1 MSGSRTSSK
10 AERRGPFAPLGRALL
25 AWLLAGACLAA
36 AGPRFAGAPAEHRQA
51 AARRAPPALYD
62 RAEYERARALWA
74 KGELRGAAEA
84 FEGML
89 RAPAGGEVWTWS
101 VALLC
106 DAQGVK
112 GMVRS
117 VRGPGP
123 VFLVPVAFMGRHC
136 YRLCSGLEKNRSEL
150 LRLGRPRLEDPA
162 LRPFPVRLPPPG
174 GGESRAV
181 VPASEVA
188 SPPHEAQP
196 AAASSEKVPPRR
208 LLSSEPASGPAAAP
222 GEGAGR
228 PPDAGAKAGPRQGAV
243 HRPEGEVWF
252 QKGLQAYQ
260 GGRRSEADEDFERAL
275 AADPERPE
283 VLNNLGI
290 LRLEEKR
297 YTEAEAL
304 FRKALAVDPEY
315 ARAHL
320 NLAGALWGQKKQAE
334 AVAEARKAAELDPS
348 DVHAHLSLASF
359 YLALGQRP
367 EAEAEAKRVLLL
379 DPGNLQAKAFLA
391 AAPSP

>member
-1 MSGSRTSSK
+1 MSGSRTSCK
-10 AERRGPFAPLGRALL
+10 AERRDPPAPLRRALF
-25 AWLLAGACLAA
+25 AWLLLGACLAA
-36 AGPRFAGAPAEHRQA
+36 AGQGFAGAPAGHRQA
-51 AARRAPPALYD
+51 AARHAPPALYD
-62 RAEYERARALWA
+62 RAEYERGRALWA
-74 KGELRGAAEA
+74 KGELGGAAEA

-89 RAPAGGEVWTWS
+89 GAPAGGEVWTWS

-106 DAQGVK
+106 ESGGVE
-112 GMVRS
+112 GMARS
-117 VRGPGP
+117 VSGPTP
-123 VFLVPVAFMGRHC
+123 VFLIPVTFKGRDC
-136 YRLCSGLEKNRSEL
+136 YRLCAGLERSRSGV
-150 LRLGRPRLEDPA
+150 LRLGRPRLGDPA
-162 LRPFPVRLPPPG
+162 LRPFPVQIRPPSGGHQAAVPVSEEALPPHDA
-174 GGESRAV
+174 R
-181 VPASEVA
+181 
-188 SPPHEAQP
+188 PPEAP
-196 AAASSEKVPPRR
+196 SEKVPPRKV
-208 LLSSEPASGPAAAP
+208 LPSEQAVSPTVAP
-222 GEGAGR
+222 GQGADR
-228 PPDAGAKAGPRQGAV
+228 PPDTGAQAGPRQGAV
-243 HRPEGEVWF
+243 HQPEGEVWF
-252 QKGLQAYQ
+252 RKGLQAYQ
-260 GGRRSEADEDFERAL
+260 SGRRSEADEDFERAL

-320 NLAGALWGQKKQAE
+320 NLAGALWGQRKQAE

>member
-1 MSGSRTSSK
+1 MSGSRTSCK
-10 AERRGPFAPLGRALL
+10 AERRGPSGPLGRALFV
-25 AWLLAGACLAA
+25 WLLVGACLAA
-36 AGPRFAGAPAEHRQA
+36 AGGGFAGAPAGHRQA
-51 AARRAPPALYD
+51 AARRAPPALFD
-62 RAEYERARALWA
+62 RAEYELARGLWA
-74 KGELRGAAEA
+74 KGELSAAAEA

-106 DAQGVK
+106 ESGGVE
-112 GMVRS
+112 GMARS
-117 VRGPGP
+117 VSGPAP
-123 VFLVPVAFMGRHC
+123 VFLMPVAFKGRDC
-136 YRLCSGLEKNRSEL
+136 YRLCSGLERSRSGL

-174 GGESRAV
+174 GGNQAG
-181 VPASEVA
+181 VPMTEEAA
-188 SPPHEAQP
+188 PPHDAQP
-196 AAASSEKVPPRR
+196 PAASSEKVPLREILP
-208 LLSSEPASGPAAAP
+208 SEQAARETTAP

-228 PPDAGAKAGPRQGAV
+228 PPDAGAEAGPRQGAV
-243 HRPEGEVWF
+243 RQPEGEVWF

-260 GGRRSEADEDFERAL
+260 SGRTSEADKDFERAL

-297 YTEAEAL
+297 YAEAEAL

-320 NLAGALWGQKKQAE
+320 NLAGALWGQRKQAE

-391 AAPSP
+391 GAPSP

>member
-1 MSGSRTSSK
+1 MSGSRTSRM

-36 AGPRFAGAPAEHRQA
+36 AGQRVAGAPAEHRRDA
-51 AARRAPPALYD
+51 ERRAPPALYD
-62 RAEYERARALWA
+62 RAEYERARALWV
-74 KGELRGAAEA
+74 KGELSGAAKA

-106 DAQGVK
+106 DAQGVE
-112 GMVRS
+112 GMARL
-117 VRGPGP
+117 VRGPEP
-123 VFLVPVAFMGRHC
+123 VFLIPVVFRGRPC
-136 YRLCSGLEKNRSEL
+136 YRLCSGLERSRSGL
-150 LRLGRPRLEDPA
+150 LRLGRPRLENPA
-162 LRPFPVRLPPPG
+162 LRPFPVRLPPPS
-174 GGESRAV
+174 GECGAV
-181 VPASEVA
+181 VPASDA
-188 SPPHEAQP
+188 APPPHDGQP
-196 AAASSEKVPPRR
+196 AAGSSEKVHPRK
-208 LLSSEPASGPAAAP
+208 LLPSEQASGPAAAP

-228 PPDAGAKAGPRQGAV
+228 PSNVGAKAGPRQGEV

-260 GGRRSEADEDFERAL
+260 GGRRSEAGEDFERAL

-297 YTEAEAL
+297 YAEAEAL
-304 FRKALAVDPEY
+304 FRKALALDPEY

-334 AVAEARKAAELDPS
+334 AVAEAQKAAELDPS

-367 EAEAEAKRVLLL
+367 QAEAEAKRVLLL

-391 AAPSP
+391 AAPNP